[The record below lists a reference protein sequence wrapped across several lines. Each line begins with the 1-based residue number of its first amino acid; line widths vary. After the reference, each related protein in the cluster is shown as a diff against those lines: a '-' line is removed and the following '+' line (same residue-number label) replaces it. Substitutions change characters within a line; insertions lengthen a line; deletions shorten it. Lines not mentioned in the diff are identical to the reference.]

1 MVIVLDSYVIPE
13 KGPVEVKIDRAF
25 EIKVTAEEARR
36 QVRWWLRDEVS
47 MLIDADPPTL
57 VVGEQVVWRVPAVFS
72 RPGAGRVGIVG
83 AVEVNVTTGEMNAT
97 LENKAA
103 IERQAEELAS
113 HLPPYQPKGPV
124 PEQYRSHH
132 LPPAPQ
138 IVFDE
143 QGLPVVVP
151 SPSPKAG

>member
-1 MVIVLDSYVIPE
+1 MVIVLDPYVIPE

-47 MLIDADPPTL
+47 MLLDADPPTL
-57 VVGEQVVWRVPAVFS
+57 VVGEHVVWRVPAVFS

-83 AVEVNVTTGEMNAT
+83 AVEVNVTSGEMNAS

-103 IERQAEELAS
+103 IERQAEELVA
-113 HLPPYQPKGPV
+113 HLPPYQPKGPL
-124 PEQYRSHH
+124 PEKYRPAIFPP
-132 LPPAPQ
+132 PPA
-138 IVFDE
+138 
-143 QGLPVVVP
+143 
-151 SPSPKAG
+151 